1 MRLINQGNRLKI
13 VVDGLAVDVEKAS
26 DHRFDADPQAVFER
40 WAEFRSWAA
49 SARLDG
55 GEPIVD
61 DELGPPIP
69 RPSQI
74 FAVGVNYRDH
84 VEEAGLEEPTAPFVF
99 TKFPASITGPFTNIE
114 LPTMSVDWEV
124 EIVAVIGERAR
135 HVREQD
141 GWARVAGLTVGQD
154 LSDRELQ
161 LSGPAPQQ
169 FNLGKSFAGF
179 TPIGPALVT
188 VDEFDDPDDVAV
200 RTVVSGE
207 EMQNSRTGH
216 LIFSIPRIISYLSH
230 ILPLQPG
237 DLIFTGTP
245 AGIGWTRQPQ
255 RLLRASDELVTWAE
269 GIGEMRHRFIEA
281 PNGGWLG

>member
-26 DHRFDADPQAVFER
+26 DYRFAADPQAVFER

-61 DELGPPIP
+61 GELGPPIP

-99 TKFPASITGPFTNIE
+99 TKFPASITGPFTDIE
-114 LPTMSVDWEV
+114 LPTTSVDWEV

-154 LSDRELQ
+154 LSERELQ

-188 VDEFDDPDDVAV
+188 VDEFDDPDDIAV

-207 EMQNSRTGH
+207 EMQKSRTGH

-230 ILPLQPG
+230 ILPLLPG

-255 RLLRASDELVTWAE
+255 RLLRPSDELVTWAE